1 MNAISIE
8 VFQVST
14 ATTTTTSFI
23 HIYLQ
28 RSLAEFGAS
37 AGRPI
42 LPDAS
47 SSTTQPMTSAAPV
60 PISAIPP
67 HLQAQYRGVTPP
79 NAISTPPT
87 HTPTPPYGYSH
98 PPAVAQPSNGS
109 YGGYSGYPPGFSAGP
124 AGASPTPA
132 QPGITPGI
140 TEALATIPPE
150 QKVCSYYLG
159 LVVTH

>member
-1 MNAISIE
+1 M
-8 VFQVST
+8 
-14 ATTTTTSFI
+14 
-23 HIYLQ
+23 Q
-28 RSLAEFGAS
+28 RSLAEFGAG
-37 AGRPI
+37 AGHPT

-47 SSTTQPMTSAAPV
+47 SSSTIQPPPPPLPQAQPMTSAAPN

-79 NAISTPPT
+79 NAISTPPA

-98 PPAVAQPSNGS
+98 PPAVAQPSNGN
-109 YGGYSGYPPGFSAGP
+109 YGGYGGYPPPGFPAGP
-124 AGASPTPA
+124 AGASSIPPP

-150 QKVCSYYLG
+150 QKVCCCRSLFSMDW
-159 LVVTH
+159 